1 MDVGERYGTVKF
13 AGWQQPLEK
22 RAKRSERRKEEEKTG
37 GTDQQLDRWTGTDC
51 RGTSATCG
59 PALTGPADGDPA
71 TTCRCLLV
79 PRERPRADTGPPS
92 EIRSSPAKVLPHRVD
107 AASNRRRFPGFFCE
121 RVPSTASVDLA
132 GQSGAR
138 GNQQMI
144 WREPPTANNAKAMG
158 RDAHRGLTRQ
168 PVAWLAS
175 TPVILFLGSYFLAG
189 GGWWCSWCIC
199 VNSFSLQQFPLAQK
213 RGHQTLGDVE
223 ARRPTAIPLPP
234 RINLSTLKTYNNRG
248 DAAGPPSSMTRPLL
262 RCFPSEATTWVAVDE
277 WRPTTALA

>member
-168 PVAWLAS
+168 PVAWYRLCFGTADYICIAGEGDAHLHAREKGLVLFVNETLEKGS
-175 TPVILFLGSYFLAG
+175 LVIRLMERSRACEYSAGVAG
-189 GGWWCSWCIC
+189 GAVGASA
-199 VNSFSLQQFPLAQK
+199 V
-213 RGHQTLGDVE
+213 R
-223 ARRPTAIPLPP
+223 
-234 RINLSTLKTYNNRG
+234 LSR
-248 DAAGPPSSMTRPLL
+248 ASSSGGR
-262 RCFPSEATTWVAVDE
+262 S
-277 WRPTTALA
+277 